1 MNRYNK
7 NYYLHVRVTKQ
18 EIERYRRVADDLGLN
33 VSSLTRFTLNNF
45 INKTKKPHPRG
56 SHTYHLKVSRND

>member
-33 VSSLTRFTLNNF
+33 VSSLTRFTLNDF
-45 INKTKKPHPRG
+45 INKIKKPWKRI
-56 SHTYHLKVSRND
+56 LK

>member
-45 INKTKKPHPRG
+45 INKTKKP
-56 SHTYHLKVSRND
+56 

>member
-18 EIERYRRVADDLGLN
+18 EIERYRTVADELGLN

-45 INKTKKPHPRG
+45 INNTKKP
-56 SHTYHLKVSRND
+56 